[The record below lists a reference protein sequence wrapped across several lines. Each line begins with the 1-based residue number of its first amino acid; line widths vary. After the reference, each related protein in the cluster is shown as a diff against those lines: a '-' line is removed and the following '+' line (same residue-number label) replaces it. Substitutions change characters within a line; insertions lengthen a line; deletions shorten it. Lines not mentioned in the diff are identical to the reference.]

1 MNTKQIASEIVS
13 GLSAYLSNADLPAVR
28 SVFVSGSYCRG
39 DWLDSS
45 SDLDITVILTMS
57 AEKERD
63 LQQIRSVIVSMM
75 DGRPFPSQCPDGVD
89 LGIITEDLIPKT
101 QAEASKPSPYP
112 PFSINMFDL
121 KAHHITLYG
130 DDISA
135 LLPPSPS
142 PAECAADCLRALG
155 QRLSALKPD
164 DTLRAMFLTYK
175 AITAAQLHFG
185 ELTLNKYRILELYQR
200 YVPEFPEKCFGERV
214 IRNYIGSFY
223 PERPPEP
230 LAVAKCKNFVEALML
245 LTGTASPP
253 SLP

>member
-1 MNTKQIASEIVS
+1 MNTKQIANEIVS
-13 GLSAYLSNADLPAVR
+13 GMSGYLSHADLPAVR

-45 SDLDITVILTMS
+45 SDLDITVILHCTQP
-57 AEKERD
+57 AAKEHD
-63 LQQIRSVIVSMM
+63 LQQIRSVIASIM
-75 DGRPFPSQCPDGVD
+75 DGRPFPSQCPGGVD
-89 LGIITEDLIPKT
+89 FGVVTEDLIPKT
-101 QAEASKPSPYP
+101 RDEASMPSPYP

-121 KAHHITLYG
+121 KAHHIMLYG
-130 DDISA
+130 DDINA

-185 ELTLNKYRILELYQR
+185 EPTLSKYRILELYQEHI
-200 YVPEFPEKCFGERV
+200 PEFPEKCFGERV

-223 PERPPEP
+223 PERPPEV
-230 LAVAKCKNFVEALML
+230 LAVAECKSFVQALTL
-245 LTGTASPP
+245 LTGRVSPP
-253 SLP
+253 